1 MKRTSILEIVSLAAI
16 LGIAACGDS
25 SGNAAPAVAQ
35 FDATGVSP
43 ATMSFEAFGEVQIL
57 NADTKAHEI
66 YSYDCQELASG
77 LLQPGAE
84 VSIGLGAGPKTCHF
98 QDLLSPSASQYWG
111 TVEVAAPAPP
121 LDPSDGG

>member
-16 LGIAACGDS
+16 LAVAACSDS

-43 ATMSFEAFGEVQIL
+43 AAMSFDSFGELQIL
-57 NADTKAHEI
+57 NADTKPHEV
-66 YSYDCQELASG
+66 YSYDCAELASG

-84 VSIGLGAGPKTCHF
+84 VPIGLSAGPKTCHF

-111 TVEVAAPAPP
+111 TIEIAAPAPP
-121 LDPSDGG
+121 VDPSDGG